1 MDHLMGHLISN
12 KPENKRPLKMY
23 SYESKL
29 LLTTARGG
37 IPGTGIGGLVGK
49 AGGTVEQISVK

>member
-1 MDHLMGHLISN
+1 MGHLISN

>member
-1 MDHLMGHLISN
+1 MKCTVM
-12 KPENKRPLKMY
+12 K
-23 SYESKL
+23 SKL

-49 AGGTVEQISVK
+49 AGGTVEQRSVHSDI